1 MIVDEGWKRRECDIE
16 IYINR
21 RREIK
26 KSLLKVVVRRDMDE
40 LNDESLF
47 APRNN
52 NMKRNDSRFR
62 DVLI

>member
-26 KSLLKVVVRRDMDE
+26 KSLLKVVVRRDVD
-40 LNDESLF
+40 DESLF
-47 APRNN
+47 ALRND